1 MNMANKQSDITEDT
15 IAAECIAVR
24 LRMLN
29 RVITR
34 VYDDALRPLGIR
46 STQLNILVATARLGV
61 ARPADLCDRLQIE
74 TSTLSRNV
82 ERMKTNGWLEVVDD
96 ADRRAQPIRLTRKGR
111 GLLERARPKWDT
123 AQEEVKDLLGEDA
136 FDTIDEAARRVR
148 RVNRAE

>member
-1 MNMANKQSDITEDT
+1 MAKMQSKITEDT

-34 VYDDALRPLGIR
+34 MYDDALRPLGLR
-46 STQLNILVATARLGV
+46 STQLNILVATAKLGV

-82 ERMKTNGWLEVVDD
+82 DRMKTNGWLEVVDD
-96 ADRRAQPIRLTRKGR
+96 VDGRAQPIRLTRKGR
-111 GLLERARPKWDT
+111 GLLERAKPKWDT
-123 AQEEVKDLLGEDA
+123 AQEQVKELLGEHA
-136 FDTIDEAARRVR
+136 FDTIEEVAQRVR
-148 RVNRAE
+148 RGHRTE

>member
-1 MNMANKQSDITEDT
+1 MAKKQLNTTENT

-34 VYDDALRPLGIR
+34 VYDDALRPLGLR

-96 ADRRAQPIRLTRKGR
+96 ADGRAQPIRLTRKGR
-111 GLLERARPKWDT
+111 ALLERAKPKWDT
-123 AQEEVKDLLGEDA
+123 AQEEVKDLLGDHA
-136 FDTIDEAARRVR
+136 FDTIDEVAQRVC
-148 RVNRAE
+148 RAKRAD

>member
-1 MNMANKQSDITEDT
+1 MAKMQSKITEDT

-34 VYDDALRPLGIR
+34 MYDDALRPLGLR
-46 STQLNILVATARLGV
+46 STQLNILVATAKLGV

-82 ERMKTNGWLEVVDD
+82 DRMKTNGVCMRCGP
-96 ADRRAQPIRLTRKGR
+96 ASTSPHPR
-111 GLLERARPKWDT
+111 
-123 AQEEVKDLLGEDA
+123 
-136 FDTIDEAARRVR
+136 
-148 RVNRAE
+148 

>member
-1 MNMANKQSDITEDT
+1 MAKQQQNTTENT

-34 VYDDALRPLGIR
+34 VYDDALRPLGLR

-96 ADRRAQPIRLTRKGR
+96 ADGRAQPIRLTRKGR
-111 GLLERARPKWDT
+111 GLLERAKPKWDT
-123 AQEEVKDLLGEDA
+123 AQQQVNMPTSA
-136 FDTIDEAARRVR
+136 HAA
-148 RVNRAE
+148 

>member
-1 MNMANKQSDITEDT
+1 MAKKQTNLTENT

-34 VYDDALRPLGIR
+34 IYDDALRPLGLR

-61 ARPADLCDRLQIE
+61 ARPADLCDGLQIE
-74 TSTLSRNV
+74 SSTLSRNV
-82 ERMKTNGWLEVVDD
+82 ERMKTNDWLEVVDD
-96 ADRRAQPIRLTRKGR
+96 ADGRAQPIRLTRKGR

-123 AQEEVKDLLGEDA
+123 AQAEVKKLLGKDA
-136 FDTIDEAARRVR
+136 LNTIDEAAKRVR
-148 RVNRAE
+148 RANRAD